1 MSLEIFWMQLFSGV
15 SYTAILLLMSLGL
28 AIVFGLMGVI
38 NMAHGELMALGAY
51 VTFMVANVFLT
62 VFPDSV
68 DTYIL
73 FAIPIAFLVT
83 FLFGMFLEWSVVR
96 WFYNRPLDTLLA
108 TWGLSLI
115 LQQTYRTVFGPQE
128 VTIPMASWLDG
139 AIEPFTGVQ
148 LPLNRIFIIVLTLL
162 VVGIVYL
169 LFFKTSMGLKVRA
182 ITQNRAIA
190 ETVGINTRQVDMYTF
205 ALGSGLAGIAGSV
218 FTMIGSTNPGT
229 GQLYMFL
236 KLEASSPELPDFM
249 VWSSVEQLPLAWL
262 PFQSF
267 SFTLLCIFMLPVLVA
282 FPFTY
287 LIFKKRVSGVYF
299 AILTLALSLTMTV
312 LIIGSQGGTGGA
324 NGITDFST
332 LLGWDVASD
341 EARSRLYY
349 IMLGLLALCAAL
361 VQYLVSSRYGKVL
374 IAIRDRE
381 DG

>member
-1 MSLEIFWMQLFSGV
+1 VSLEIFWMQLFSGI

-51 VTFMVANVFLT
+51 VTFMVANVFLKI
-62 VFPDSV
+62 FPHSV

-139 AIEPFTGVQ
+139 AIEPFAGVQ
-148 LPLNRIFIIVLTLL
+148 LPLNRIFIIALTLL
-162 VVGIVYL
+162 VAAAVYL
-169 LFFKTSMGLKVRA
+169 LFFKTRMGLQVRA

-229 GQLYMFL
+229 GQLYIVDTFIVVVFGGV
-236 KLEASSPELPDFM
+236 ASIM
-249 VWSSVEQLPLAWL
+249 G
-262 PFQSF
+262 
-267 SFTLLCIFMLPVLVA
+267 T
-282 FPFTY
+282 
-287 LIFKKRVSGVYF
+287 
-299 AILTLALSLTMTV
+299 ALSSFIIAQLQTTFEFMT
-312 LIIGSQGGTGGA
+312 T
-324 NGITDFST
+324 
-332 LLGWDVASD
+332 
-341 EARSRLYY
+341 
-349 IMLGLLALCAAL
+349 
-361 VQYLVSSRYGKVL
+361 SSYAKVL
-374 IAIRDRE
+374 LMLIVVVILYFRPNGLFSPKVRS
-381 DG
+381 

>member
-1 MSLEIFWMQLFSGV
+1 VSLEIFWMQLFSGV

-51 VTFMVANVFLT
+51 VTFMVANVFLK

-68 DTYIL
+68 DIYIL
-73 FAIPIAFLVT
+73 VAIPIAFLVT

-148 LPLNRIFIIVLTLL
+148 LPLNRIFIIVLTLI
-162 VVGIVYL
+162 VAAVVYL
-169 LFFKTSMGLKVRA
+169 LFFKTRMGLKVRA

-229 GQLYMFL
+229 GQLYIIDTFIVVVFGGV
-236 KLEASSPELPDFM
+236 ASIM
-249 VWSSVEQLPLAWL
+249 G
-262 PFQSF
+262 
-267 SFTLLCIFMLPVLVA
+267 T
-282 FPFTY
+282 
-287 LIFKKRVSGVYF
+287 
-299 AILTLALSLTMTV
+299 ALSSFIIAQLQTTFEFMTTSSYAKV
-312 LIIGSQGGTGGA
+312 LLMLIVVVI
-324 NGITDFST
+324 
-332 LLGWDVASD
+332 
-341 EARSRLYY
+341 LYY
-349 IMLGLLALCAAL
+349 RPNGLF
-361 VQYLVSSRYGKVL
+361 SPKV
-374 IAIRDRE
+374 RS
-381 DG
+381 

>member
-51 VTFMVANVFLT
+51 VTFLVANVFLKI
-62 VFPDSV
+62 FPDSV

-128 VTIPMASWLDG
+128 VTIPLASWLDG
-139 AIEPFTGVQ
+139 AIEPFAGVQ
-148 LPLNRIFIIVLTLL
+148 LPLNRIFIIVLTML
-162 VVGIVYL
+162 VAAAVYL
-169 LFFKTSMGLKVRA
+169 LFFKTRIGLQVRA

-190 ETVGINTRQVDMYTF
+190 ETVGINTRRIDMYTF

-218 FTMIGSTNPGT
+218 FTMIGSTNPST
-229 GQLYMFL
+229 GQLYIVDTFIVVVFGGV
-236 KLEASSPELPDFM
+236 ASIM
-249 VWSSVEQLPLAWL
+249 G
-262 PFQSF
+262 
-267 SFTLLCIFMLPVLVA
+267 T
-282 FPFTY
+282 
-287 LIFKKRVSGVYF
+287 
-299 AILTLALSLTMTV
+299 ALSSFIIAQLQTTFEFMT
-312 LIIGSQGGTGGA
+312 T
-324 NGITDFST
+324 
-332 LLGWDVASD
+332 
-341 EARSRLYY
+341 
-349 IMLGLLALCAAL
+349 
-361 VQYLVSSRYGKVL
+361 SSYAKVL
-374 IAIRDRE
+374 LMLIVVVILYFRPNGLFSPKVRS
-381 DG
+381 

>member
-1 MSLEIFWMQLFSGV
+1 VSLEIFWMQLFSGV

-51 VTFMVANVFLT
+51 VTFMVANVFLKI
-62 VFPDSV
+62 FPHSV

-139 AIEPFTGVQ
+139 AIEPFAGVQ
-148 LPLNRIFIIVLTLL
+148 LPLNRIFIIALTLL
-162 VVGIVYL
+162 VAAAVYL
-169 LFFKTSMGLKVRA
+169 LFFKTRMGLQVRA

-229 GQLYMFL
+229 GQLYIVDTFIVVL
-236 KLEASSPELPDFM
+236 FGGVASIM
-249 VWSSVEQLPLAWL
+249 G
-262 PFQSF
+262 
-267 SFTLLCIFMLPVLVA
+267 T
-282 FPFTY
+282 
-287 LIFKKRVSGVYF
+287 
-299 AILTLALSLTMTV
+299 ALSSFIIAQLQTTFEFMT
-312 LIIGSQGGTGGA
+312 T
-324 NGITDFST
+324 
-332 LLGWDVASD
+332 
-341 EARSRLYY
+341 
-349 IMLGLLALCAAL
+349 
-361 VQYLVSSRYGKVL
+361 SSYAKVL
-374 IAIRDRE
+374 LMLIVVVILYFRPNGLFSPKVRS
-381 DG
+381 

>member
-62 VFPDSV
+62 VFPESV
-68 DTYIL
+68 DIYIL

-148 LPLNRIFIIVLTLL
+148 IPLNRIFIIVLTLI
-162 VVGIVYL
+162 VAAAVYL
-169 LFFKTSMGLKVRA
+169 LFFKTRMGLKVRA

-229 GQLYMFL
+229 GQLYIIDTFIVVVFGGV
-236 KLEASSPELPDFM
+236 ASIM
-249 VWSSVEQLPLAWL
+249 G
-262 PFQSF
+262 
-267 SFTLLCIFMLPVLVA
+267 T
-282 FPFTY
+282 
-287 LIFKKRVSGVYF
+287 
-299 AILTLALSLTMTV
+299 ALSSFIIAQLQTTFEFMTTSSYAKV
-312 LIIGSQGGTGGA
+312 LLMLIVVVI
-324 NGITDFST
+324 
-332 LLGWDVASD
+332 
-341 EARSRLYY
+341 LYY
-349 IMLGLLALCAAL
+349 RPNGLF
-361 VQYLVSSRYGKVL
+361 SPKV
-374 IAIRDRE
+374 RS
-381 DG
+381 

>member
-128 VTIPMASWLDG
+128 VTIPLASWLDG

-162 VVGIVYL
+162 VAAAVYL
-169 LFFKTSMGLKVRA
+169 LFYKTRMGLKVRA

-229 GQLYMFL
+229 GQLYIVDTFIVVVFGGV
-236 KLEASSPELPDFM
+236 ASIM
-249 VWSSVEQLPLAWL
+249 G
-262 PFQSF
+262 
-267 SFTLLCIFMLPVLVA
+267 T
-282 FPFTY
+282 
-287 LIFKKRVSGVYF
+287 
-299 AILTLALSLTMTV
+299 ALSSFIIAQLQTTFEFMTTSSYAKV
-312 LIIGSQGGTGGA
+312 LLMLIVVFI
-324 NGITDFST
+324 
-332 LLGWDVASD
+332 
-341 EARSRLYY
+341 LYY
-349 IMLGLLALCAAL
+349 RPNGLF
-361 VQYLVSSRYGKVL
+361 SPKV
-374 IAIRDRE
+374 RS
-381 DG
+381 

>member
-1 MSLEIFWMQLFSGV
+1 VSLEIFWMQLFSGV

-51 VTFMVANVFLT
+51 VTFMVANVFLKI
-62 VFPDSV
+62 FPHSV

-139 AIEPFTGVQ
+139 AIEPFAGVQ
-148 LPLNRIFIIVLTLL
+148 LPLNRIFIIALTLL
-162 VVGIVYL
+162 VAAAVYL
-169 LFFKTSMGLKVRA
+169 LFFKTRMGLQVRA

-229 GQLYMFL
+229 GQLYIVDTFIVVVFGGV
-236 KLEASSPELPDFM
+236 ASI
-249 VWSSVEQLPLAWL
+249 
-262 PFQSF
+262 
-267 SFTLLCIFMLPVLVA
+267 TG
-282 FPFTY
+282 T
-287 LIFKKRVSGVYF
+287 
-299 AILTLALSLTMTV
+299 ALSSFIIAQLQTTFEFMT
-312 LIIGSQGGTGGA
+312 T
-324 NGITDFST
+324 
-332 LLGWDVASD
+332 
-341 EARSRLYY
+341 
-349 IMLGLLALCAAL
+349 
-361 VQYLVSSRYGKVL
+361 SSYAKVL
-374 IAIRDRE
+374 LMLIVVVILYFRPNGLFSPKVRS
-381 DG
+381 

>member
-1 MSLEIFWMQLFSGV
+1 MSLDIFWMQLFSGV

-128 VTIPMASWLDG
+128 VTIPLASWLDG

-148 LPLNRIFIIVLTLL
+148 LPLNRIFVLTLL
-162 VVGIVYL
+162 VAAAVYL
-169 LFFKTSMGLKVRA
+169 LFFKTRMGLKVRA

-229 GQLYMFL
+229 GQLYIVDTFIVVVFGGV
-236 KLEASSPELPDFM
+236 ASIM
-249 VWSSVEQLPLAWL
+249 G
-262 PFQSF
+262 
-267 SFTLLCIFMLPVLVA
+267 T
-282 FPFTY
+282 
-287 LIFKKRVSGVYF
+287 
-299 AILTLALSLTMTV
+299 ALSSFIIAQLQTTFEFMTTSSYAKV
-312 LIIGSQGGTGGA
+312 LLMLIVVVI
-324 NGITDFST
+324 
-332 LLGWDVASD
+332 
-341 EARSRLYY
+341 LYY
-349 IMLGLLALCAAL
+349 RPNGLF
-361 VQYLVSSRYGKVL
+361 SPKV
-374 IAIRDRE
+374 RS
-381 DG
+381 

>member
-1 MSLEIFWMQLFSGV
+1 MSLDIFWMQLFSGV

-128 VTIPMASWLDG
+128 VTIPLASWLDG

-148 LPLNRIFIIVLTLL
+148 LPLNRIFIVVLTLL
-162 VVGIVYL
+162 VAAAVYL
-169 LFFKTSMGLKVRA
+169 LFFKTRMGLKVRA

-229 GQLYMFL
+229 GQLYIVDTFIVVVFGGV
-236 KLEASSPELPDFM
+236 ASIM
-249 VWSSVEQLPLAWL
+249 G
-262 PFQSF
+262 
-267 SFTLLCIFMLPVLVA
+267 T
-282 FPFTY
+282 
-287 LIFKKRVSGVYF
+287 
-299 AILTLALSLTMTV
+299 ALSSFIIAQLQTTFEFMTTSSYAKV
-312 LIIGSQGGTGGA
+312 LLMLIVVVI
-324 NGITDFST
+324 
-332 LLGWDVASD
+332 
-341 EARSRLYY
+341 LYY
-349 IMLGLLALCAAL
+349 RPNGLF
-361 VQYLVSSRYGKVL
+361 SPKV
-374 IAIRDRE
+374 RS
-381 DG
+381 

>member
-51 VTFMVANVFLT
+51 VTFMVANVFLKI
-62 VFPDSV
+62 FPHSV

-83 FLFGMFLEWSVVR
+83 FLFGLFLEWSVVR

-139 AIEPFTGVQ
+139 AIEPFAGVQ
-148 LPLNRIFIIVLTLL
+148 LPLNRIFIIALTLL
-162 VVGIVYL
+162 VAAAVYL
-169 LFFKTSMGLKVRA
+169 LFFKTRMGLQVRA

-229 GQLYMFL
+229 GQLYIVDTFIVVVFGGV
-236 KLEASSPELPDFM
+236 ASIM
-249 VWSSVEQLPLAWL
+249 G
-262 PFQSF
+262 
-267 SFTLLCIFMLPVLVA
+267 T
-282 FPFTY
+282 
-287 LIFKKRVSGVYF
+287 
-299 AILTLALSLTMTV
+299 ALSSFIIAQLQTTFEFMT
-312 LIIGSQGGTGGA
+312 T
-324 NGITDFST
+324 
-332 LLGWDVASD
+332 
-341 EARSRLYY
+341 
-349 IMLGLLALCAAL
+349 
-361 VQYLVSSRYGKVL
+361 SSYAKVL
-374 IAIRDRE
+374 LMLIVVVILYFRPNGLFSPKVRS
-381 DG
+381 

>member
-51 VTFMVANVFLT
+51 VTFLVANVFLT
-62 VFPDSV
+62 VFPESI

-139 AIEPFTGVQ
+139 AIEPFAGVQ

-162 VVGIVYL
+162 VVGVVYL

-229 GQLYMFL
+229 GQLYIVDTFIVVVFGGV
-236 KLEASSPELPDFM
+236 ASLM
-249 VWSSVEQLPLAWL
+249 G
-262 PFQSF
+262 
-267 SFTLLCIFMLPVLVA
+267 T
-282 FPFTY
+282 
-287 LIFKKRVSGVYF
+287 
-299 AILTLALSLTMTV
+299 ALSSFIIAQLQTTFEFMTTSSYAKV
-312 LIIGSQGGTGGA
+312 LLMLIVVVI
-324 NGITDFST
+324 
-332 LLGWDVASD
+332 
-341 EARSRLYY
+341 LYY
-349 IMLGLLALCAAL
+349 RPNGLF
-361 VQYLVSSRYGKVL
+361 SPKV
-374 IAIRDRE
+374 RS
-381 DG
+381 

>member
-1 MSLEIFWMQLFSGV
+1 MQLFSGV

-229 GQLYMFL
+229 GQLYIVDTFIVVVFGGV
-236 KLEASSPELPDFM
+236 ASLM
-249 VWSSVEQLPLAWL
+249 G
-262 PFQSF
+262 
-267 SFTLLCIFMLPVLVA
+267 T
-282 FPFTY
+282 
-287 LIFKKRVSGVYF
+287 
-299 AILTLALSLTMTV
+299 ALSSFIIAQLQTTFEFMT
-312 LIIGSQGGTGGA
+312 T
-324 NGITDFST
+324 
-332 LLGWDVASD
+332 
-341 EARSRLYY
+341 
-349 IMLGLLALCAAL
+349 
-361 VQYLVSSRYGKVL
+361 SSYAKVL
-374 IAIRDRE
+374 LMLIVVVILYFRPNGLFSPKVRS
-381 DG
+381 

>member
-1 MSLEIFWMQLFSGV
+1 
-15 SYTAILLLMSLGL
+15 
-28 AIVFGLMGVI
+28 MGVI

-51 VTFMVANVFLT
+51 VTFMVANVFLKI
-62 VFPDSV
+62 FPHSV

-139 AIEPFTGVQ
+139 AIEPFAGVQ
-148 LPLNRIFIIVLTLL
+148 LPLNRIFIIALTLL
-162 VVGIVYL
+162 VAAAVYL
-169 LFFKTSMGLKVRA
+169 LFFKTRMGLQVRA

-229 GQLYMFL
+229 GQLYIVDTFIVVVFGGV
-236 KLEASSPELPDFM
+236 ASIM
-249 VWSSVEQLPLAWL
+249 G
-262 PFQSF
+262 
-267 SFTLLCIFMLPVLVA
+267 T
-282 FPFTY
+282 
-287 LIFKKRVSGVYF
+287 
-299 AILTLALSLTMTV
+299 ALSSFIIAQLQTTFEFMT
-312 LIIGSQGGTGGA
+312 T
-324 NGITDFST
+324 
-332 LLGWDVASD
+332 
-341 EARSRLYY
+341 
-349 IMLGLLALCAAL
+349 
-361 VQYLVSSRYGKVL
+361 SSYAKVL
-374 IAIRDRE
+374 LMLIVVVILYFRPNGLFSPKVRS
-381 DG
+381 

>member
-1 MSLEIFWMQLFSGV
+1 VSLEIFWMQLFSGV

-62 VFPDSV
+62 VFPNSV

-162 VVGIVYL
+162 VVGVVYL

-182 ITQNRAIA
+182 ITQNRTIA

-229 GQLYMFL
+229 GQLYIVDTFIVVVFGGV
-236 KLEASSPELPDFM
+236 ASLM
-249 VWSSVEQLPLAWL
+249 G
-262 PFQSF
+262 
-267 SFTLLCIFMLPVLVA
+267 T
-282 FPFTY
+282 
-287 LIFKKRVSGVYF
+287 
-299 AILTLALSLTMTV
+299 ALSSFIIAQLQTTFEFMTTSSYAKV
-312 LIIGSQGGTGGA
+312 LLMLIVVVI
-324 NGITDFST
+324 
-332 LLGWDVASD
+332 
-341 EARSRLYY
+341 LYY
-349 IMLGLLALCAAL
+349 RPNGLF
-361 VQYLVSSRYGKVL
+361 SPKV
-374 IAIRDRE
+374 RS
-381 DG
+381 

>member
-1 MSLEIFWMQLFSGV
+1 MSLDIFWMQLFSGV

-128 VTIPMASWLDG
+128 VTIPLASWLDG

-162 VVGIVYL
+162 VAAAVYL
-169 LFFKTSMGLKVRA
+169 LFFKTRMGLKVRA

-190 ETVGINTRQVDMYTF
+190 ETVGINTLQVDMYTF

-229 GQLYMFL
+229 GQLYIVDTFIVVVFGGV
-236 KLEASSPELPDFM
+236 ASIM
-249 VWSSVEQLPLAWL
+249 G
-262 PFQSF
+262 
-267 SFTLLCIFMLPVLVA
+267 T
-282 FPFTY
+282 
-287 LIFKKRVSGVYF
+287 
-299 AILTLALSLTMTV
+299 ALSSFIIAQLQTTFEFMTTSSYAKV
-312 LIIGSQGGTGGA
+312 LLMLIVVVI
-324 NGITDFST
+324 
-332 LLGWDVASD
+332 
-341 EARSRLYY
+341 LYY
-349 IMLGLLALCAAL
+349 RPNGLF
-361 VQYLVSSRYGKVL
+361 SPKV
-374 IAIRDRE
+374 RS
-381 DG
+381 

>member
-51 VTFMVANVFLT
+51 VTFMVANVFLKI
-62 VFPDSV
+62 FPDSV

-128 VTIPMASWLDG
+128 VTIPLASWLDG
-139 AIEPFTGVQ
+139 AIEPFAGVQ
-148 LPLNRIFIIVLTLL
+148 LPLNRIFIIVLTML
-162 VVGIVYL
+162 VAAAVYL
-169 LFFKTSMGLKVRA
+169 LFFKTRIGLQVRA

-190 ETVGINTRQVDMYTF
+190 ETVGINTRRIDMYTF

-218 FTMIGSTNPGT
+218 FTMIGSTNPST
-229 GQLYMFL
+229 GQLYIVDTFIVVVFGGV
-236 KLEASSPELPDFM
+236 ASIM
-249 VWSSVEQLPLAWL
+249 G
-262 PFQSF
+262 
-267 SFTLLCIFMLPVLVA
+267 T
-282 FPFTY
+282 
-287 LIFKKRVSGVYF
+287 
-299 AILTLALSLTMTV
+299 ALSSFIIAQLQTTFEFMT
-312 LIIGSQGGTGGA
+312 T
-324 NGITDFST
+324 
-332 LLGWDVASD
+332 
-341 EARSRLYY
+341 
-349 IMLGLLALCAAL
+349 
-361 VQYLVSSRYGKVL
+361 SSYAKVL
-374 IAIRDRE
+374 LMLIVVVILYFRPNGLFSPKVRS
-381 DG
+381 

>member
-1 MSLEIFWMQLFSGV
+1 
-15 SYTAILLLMSLGL
+15 LLLMSLGL

-51 VTFMVANVFLT
+51 VTFMVANVFLN

-68 DTYIL
+68 DIYIL

-139 AIEPFTGVQ
+139 AVEPFTGVQ
-148 LPLNRIFIIVLTLL
+148 IPLNRIFIIVLTLI
-162 VVGIVYL
+162 VAAAVYL
-169 LFFKTSMGLKVRA
+169 LFFKTRMGLKVRA

-229 GQLYMFL
+229 GQLYIIDTFIVVVFGGV
-236 KLEASSPELPDFM
+236 ASIM
-249 VWSSVEQLPLAWL
+249 G
-262 PFQSF
+262 
-267 SFTLLCIFMLPVLVA
+267 T
-282 FPFTY
+282 
-287 LIFKKRVSGVYF
+287 
-299 AILTLALSLTMTV
+299 ALSSFIIAQLQTTFEFMTTSSYAKV
-312 LIIGSQGGTGGA
+312 LLMLIVVVI
-324 NGITDFST
+324 
-332 LLGWDVASD
+332 
-341 EARSRLYY
+341 LYY
-349 IMLGLLALCAAL
+349 RPNGLF
-361 VQYLVSSRYGKVL
+361 SPKV
-374 IAIRDRE
+374 RS
-381 DG
+381 

>member
-1 MSLEIFWMQLFSGV
+1 LDATLQRRQLHGHFAADV
-15 SYTAILLLMSLGL
+15 
-28 AIVFGLMGVI
+28 GLMGVI

-62 VFPDSV
+62 VFPNSV

-162 VVGIVYL
+162 VVGVVYL

-182 ITQNRAIA
+182 ITQNRTIA

-229 GQLYMFL
+229 GQLYIVDTFIVVVFGGV
-236 KLEASSPELPDFM
+236 ASLM
-249 VWSSVEQLPLAWL
+249 G
-262 PFQSF
+262 
-267 SFTLLCIFMLPVLVA
+267 T
-282 FPFTY
+282 
-287 LIFKKRVSGVYF
+287 
-299 AILTLALSLTMTV
+299 ALSSFIIAQLQTTFEFMT
-312 LIIGSQGGTGGA
+312 T
-324 NGITDFST
+324 
-332 LLGWDVASD
+332 
-341 EARSRLYY
+341 
-349 IMLGLLALCAAL
+349 
-361 VQYLVSSRYGKVL
+361 SSYAKVL
-374 IAIRDRE
+374 LMLIVVVILYFRPNGLFSPKVRS
-381 DG
+381 

>member
-1 MSLEIFWMQLFSGV
+1 VSLDIFWMQLFSGV

-68 DTYIL
+68 DIYIL

-128 VTIPMASWLDG
+128 VTIPLASWLDG
-139 AIEPFTGVQ
+139 AIEPFAGVQ

-162 VVGIVYL
+162 VAAAVYL
-169 LFFKTSMGLKVRA
+169 LFFKTRMGLKVRA

-229 GQLYMFL
+229 GQLYIVDTFIVVVFGGV
-236 KLEASSPELPDFM
+236 ASIM
-249 VWSSVEQLPLAWL
+249 G
-262 PFQSF
+262 
-267 SFTLLCIFMLPVLVA
+267 T
-282 FPFTY
+282 
-287 LIFKKRVSGVYF
+287 
-299 AILTLALSLTMTV
+299 ALSSFIIAQLQTTFEFMT
-312 LIIGSQGGTGGA
+312 T
-324 NGITDFST
+324 
-332 LLGWDVASD
+332 
-341 EARSRLYY
+341 
-349 IMLGLLALCAAL
+349 
-361 VQYLVSSRYGKVL
+361 SSYAKVL
-374 IAIRDRE
+374 LMLIVVVILYFRPNGLFSPKVRS
-381 DG
+381 

>member
-51 VTFMVANVFLT
+51 VTFMVANVFLKI
-62 VFPDSV
+62 FPHSV

-139 AIEPFTGVQ
+139 AIEPFAGVQ

-162 VVGIVYL
+162 VAAAVYL
-169 LFFKTSMGLKVRA
+169 LFFKTRMGLQVRA

-229 GQLYMFL
+229 GQLYIVDTFIVVVFGGV
-236 KLEASSPELPDFM
+236 ASIM
-249 VWSSVEQLPLAWL
+249 G
-262 PFQSF
+262 
-267 SFTLLCIFMLPVLVA
+267 T
-282 FPFTY
+282 
-287 LIFKKRVSGVYF
+287 
-299 AILTLALSLTMTV
+299 ALSSFIIAQLQTTFEFMT
-312 LIIGSQGGTGGA
+312 T
-324 NGITDFST
+324 
-332 LLGWDVASD
+332 
-341 EARSRLYY
+341 
-349 IMLGLLALCAAL
+349 
-361 VQYLVSSRYGKVL
+361 SSYAKVL
-374 IAIRDRE
+374 LMLIVVVILYFRPNGLFSPKVRS
-381 DG
+381 

>member
-51 VTFMVANVFLT
+51 VTFMVANVFLKI
-62 VFPDSV
+62 FPDSV
-68 DTYIL
+68 DIYIL
-73 FAIPIAFLVT
+73 FAIPIAFFVT

-128 VTIPMASWLDG
+128 VTIPLASWLDG
-139 AIEPFTGVQ
+139 AIEPVTGIQ
-148 LPLNRIFIIVLTLL
+148 LPLNRIFIIGLTFL
-162 VVGIVYL
+162 VAAGVYL
-169 LFFKTSMGLKVRA
+169 LFFKTRMGLQVRA

-229 GQLYMFL
+229 GQLYIVDTFIVVVFGGV
-236 KLEASSPELPDFM
+236 ASIM
-249 VWSSVEQLPLAWL
+249 G
-262 PFQSF
+262 
-267 SFTLLCIFMLPVLVA
+267 T
-282 FPFTY
+282 
-287 LIFKKRVSGVYF
+287 
-299 AILTLALSLTMTV
+299 ALSSFIIAQLQTTFEFMT
-312 LIIGSQGGTGGA
+312 T
-324 NGITDFST
+324 
-332 LLGWDVASD
+332 
-341 EARSRLYY
+341 
-349 IMLGLLALCAAL
+349 
-361 VQYLVSSRYGKVL
+361 SSYAKVL
-374 IAIRDRE
+374 LMLVVVVILYFRPNGLFSPKVRS
-381 DG
+381 

>member
-1 MSLEIFWMQLFSGV
+1 VSLEIFWMQLFSGV

-62 VFPDSV
+62 VFPNSV

-162 VVGIVYL
+162 VVGVVYL

-229 GQLYMFL
+229 GQLYIVDTFIVVVFGGV
-236 KLEASSPELPDFM
+236 ASLM
-249 VWSSVEQLPLAWL
+249 G
-262 PFQSF
+262 
-267 SFTLLCIFMLPVLVA
+267 T
-282 FPFTY
+282 
-287 LIFKKRVSGVYF
+287 
-299 AILTLALSLTMTV
+299 ALSSFIIAQLQTTFEFMTTSSYAKV
-312 LIIGSQGGTGGA
+312 LLMLIVVVI
-324 NGITDFST
+324 
-332 LLGWDVASD
+332 
-341 EARSRLYY
+341 LYY
-349 IMLGLLALCAAL
+349 RPNGLF
-361 VQYLVSSRYGKVL
+361 SPKV
-374 IAIRDRE
+374 RS
-381 DG
+381 

>member
-62 VFPDSV
+62 VFPESV
-68 DTYIL
+68 DIYIL

-83 FLFGMFLEWSVVR
+83 FVFGMFLEWSVVR

-139 AIEPFTGVQ
+139 AIEPLTGVQ
-148 LPLNRIFIIVLTLL
+148 IPLNRIFIIVLTLI
-162 VVGIVYL
+162 VAAAVYL
-169 LFFKTSMGLKVRA
+169 LFFKTRMGLKVRA

-229 GQLYMFL
+229 GQLYIIDTFIVVVFGGV
-236 KLEASSPELPDFM
+236 ASIM
-249 VWSSVEQLPLAWL
+249 G
-262 PFQSF
+262 
-267 SFTLLCIFMLPVLVA
+267 T
-282 FPFTY
+282 
-287 LIFKKRVSGVYF
+287 
-299 AILTLALSLTMTV
+299 ALSSFIIAQLQTTFEFMTTSSYAKV
-312 LIIGSQGGTGGA
+312 LLMLVVVVI
-324 NGITDFST
+324 
-332 LLGWDVASD
+332 
-341 EARSRLYY
+341 LYY
-349 IMLGLLALCAAL
+349 RPNGLF
-361 VQYLVSSRYGKVL
+361 SPKV
-374 IAIRDRE
+374 RS
-381 DG
+381 

>member
-62 VFPDSV
+62 VFPNSV

-162 VVGIVYL
+162 VVGVVYL

-229 GQLYMFL
+229 GQLYIVDTFIVVVFGGV
-236 KLEASSPELPDFM
+236 ASLM
-249 VWSSVEQLPLAWL
+249 G
-262 PFQSF
+262 
-267 SFTLLCIFMLPVLVA
+267 T
-282 FPFTY
+282 
-287 LIFKKRVSGVYF
+287 
-299 AILTLALSLTMTV
+299 ALSSFIIAQLQTTFEFMTTSSYAKV
-312 LIIGSQGGTGGA
+312 ILMLIVVVI
-324 NGITDFST
+324 
-332 LLGWDVASD
+332 
-341 EARSRLYY
+341 LYY
-349 IMLGLLALCAAL
+349 RPNGLF
-361 VQYLVSSRYGKVL
+361 SPKV
-374 IAIRDRE
+374 RS
-381 DG
+381 

>member
-1 MSLEIFWMQLFSGV
+1 VSLEIFWMQLFSGV

-51 VTFMVANVFLT
+51 VTFMVANVFLK

-68 DTYIL
+68 DIYIL

-128 VTIPMASWLDG
+128 VTIPLASWLDG

-162 VVGIVYL
+162 VAAAVYV
-169 LFFKTSMGLKVRA
+169 LFFKTRMGLKVRA

-229 GQLYMFL
+229 GQLYIVDTFIVVVFGGV
-236 KLEASSPELPDFM
+236 ASIM
-249 VWSSVEQLPLAWL
+249 G
-262 PFQSF
+262 
-267 SFTLLCIFMLPVLVA
+267 T
-282 FPFTY
+282 
-287 LIFKKRVSGVYF
+287 
-299 AILTLALSLTMTV
+299 ALSSFIIAQLQTTFEFMT
-312 LIIGSQGGTGGA
+312 T
-324 NGITDFST
+324 
-332 LLGWDVASD
+332 
-341 EARSRLYY
+341 
-349 IMLGLLALCAAL
+349 
-361 VQYLVSSRYGKVL
+361 SSYAKVL
-374 IAIRDRE
+374 LMLIVVVILYFRPNGLFSPKVRS
-381 DG
+381 

>member
-162 VVGIVYL
+162 VAAAVYL
-169 LFFKTSMGLKVRA
+169 LFFKTRMGLKVRA

-229 GQLYMFL
+229 GQLYIVDTFIVVVFGGV
-236 KLEASSPELPDFM
+236 ASIM
-249 VWSSVEQLPLAWL
+249 G
-262 PFQSF
+262 
-267 SFTLLCIFMLPVLVA
+267 T
-282 FPFTY
+282 
-287 LIFKKRVSGVYF
+287 
-299 AILTLALSLTMTV
+299 ALSSFIIAQLQTTFEFMTTSSYAKV
-312 LIIGSQGGTGGA
+312 LLMLIVVVI
-324 NGITDFST
+324 
-332 LLGWDVASD
+332 
-341 EARSRLYY
+341 LYY
-349 IMLGLLALCAAL
+349 RPNGLF
-361 VQYLVSSRYGKVL
+361 SPKV
-374 IAIRDRE
+374 RS
-381 DG
+381 

>member
-51 VTFMVANVFLT
+51 VTFMVANVFLK

-68 DTYIL
+68 DIYIL

-148 LPLNRIFIIVLTLL
+148 LPLNRIFIIVLTLI
-162 VVGIVYL
+162 VAAAVYL
-169 LFFKTSMGLKVRA
+169 LFFKTRMGLKVRA

-229 GQLYMFL
+229 GQLYIIDTFIVVVFGGV
-236 KLEASSPELPDFM
+236 ASIM
-249 VWSSVEQLPLAWL
+249 G
-262 PFQSF
+262 
-267 SFTLLCIFMLPVLVA
+267 T
-282 FPFTY
+282 
-287 LIFKKRVSGVYF
+287 
-299 AILTLALSLTMTV
+299 ALSSFIIAQLQTTFEFMTTSSYAKV
-312 LIIGSQGGTGGA
+312 ILMLIVVVILYFRP
-324 NGITDFST
+324 NGLFSPK
-332 LLGWDVASD
+332 V
-341 EARSRLYY
+341 RS
-349 IMLGLLALCAAL
+349 
-361 VQYLVSSRYGKVL
+361 
-374 IAIRDRE
+374 
-381 DG
+381 

>member
-1 MSLEIFWMQLFSGV
+1 MDATFQWRQLYGNFAADVFG
-15 SYTAILLLMSLGL
+15 AGHC
-28 AIVFGLMGVI
+28 FGLMGVI

-128 VTIPMASWLDG
+128 VTIPLASWLDG
-139 AIEPFTGVQ
+139 AIEPFTGIQ

-162 VVGIVYL
+162 VAATVYL
-169 LFFKTSMGLKVRA
+169 LFFKTRMGLKVRA

-229 GQLYMFL
+229 GQLYIVDTFIVVVFGGV
-236 KLEASSPELPDFM
+236 ASIM
-249 VWSSVEQLPLAWL
+249 G
-262 PFQSF
+262 
-267 SFTLLCIFMLPVLVA
+267 T
-282 FPFTY
+282 
-287 LIFKKRVSGVYF
+287 
-299 AILTLALSLTMTV
+299 ALSSFIIAQLQTTFEFMTTSSYAKV
-312 LIIGSQGGTGGA
+312 LLMLIVVVI
-324 NGITDFST
+324 
-332 LLGWDVASD
+332 
-341 EARSRLYY
+341 LYY
-349 IMLGLLALCAAL
+349 RPNGLF
-361 VQYLVSSRYGKVL
+361 SPKV
-374 IAIRDRE
+374 RS
-381 DG
+381 

>member
-51 VTFMVANVFLT
+51 VTFMVANVFLK

-68 DTYIL
+68 DIYIL

-128 VTIPMASWLDG
+128 VTIPLASWLDG

-148 LPLNRIFIIVLTLL
+148 LPLNRIFIIALTLL
-162 VVGIVYL
+162 VAAAVYL
-169 LFFKTSMGLKVRA
+169 LFFKTRMGLKVRA

-229 GQLYMFL
+229 GQLYIIDTFIVVVFGGV
-236 KLEASSPELPDFM
+236 ASIM
-249 VWSSVEQLPLAWL
+249 G
-262 PFQSF
+262 
-267 SFTLLCIFMLPVLVA
+267 T
-282 FPFTY
+282 
-287 LIFKKRVSGVYF
+287 
-299 AILTLALSLTMTV
+299 ALSSFIIAQLQTTFEFMTTSSYAKV
-312 LIIGSQGGTGGA
+312 LLMLVVVVI
-324 NGITDFST
+324 
-332 LLGWDVASD
+332 
-341 EARSRLYY
+341 LYY
-349 IMLGLLALCAAL
+349 RPNGLF
-361 VQYLVSSRYGKVL
+361 SPKV
-374 IAIRDRE
+374 RS
-381 DG
+381 

>member
-1 MSLEIFWMQLFSGV
+1 MSLDIFWMQLFSGV

-128 VTIPMASWLDG
+128 VTIPLASWLDG

-162 VVGIVYL
+162 VAATVYL
-169 LFFKTSMGLKVRA
+169 LFFKTRMGLKVRA

-229 GQLYMFL
+229 GQLYIVDTFIVVVFGGV
-236 KLEASSPELPDFM
+236 ASIM
-249 VWSSVEQLPLAWL
+249 G
-262 PFQSF
+262 
-267 SFTLLCIFMLPVLVA
+267 T
-282 FPFTY
+282 
-287 LIFKKRVSGVYF
+287 
-299 AILTLALSLTMTV
+299 ALSSFIIAQLQTTFEFMTTSSYAKV
-312 LIIGSQGGTGGA
+312 LLMLIVVVI
-324 NGITDFST
+324 
-332 LLGWDVASD
+332 
-341 EARSRLYY
+341 LYY
-349 IMLGLLALCAAL
+349 RPNGLF
-361 VQYLVSSRYGKVL
+361 SPKV
-374 IAIRDRE
+374 RS
-381 DG
+381 